1 MNKLNTGQPRYS
13 ESLYS
18 ELVDIMNDFL
28 YPSNSEINE
37 KRTLI

>member
-13 ESLYS
+13 ESLHS

-28 YPSNSEINE
+28 HPSNNKIYE